1 MENVRKDGYCM
12 FVIVSRGVSSSLE
25 GEGYDQV
32 PDFEGFNLFS
42 CIKIWGRIPIEIAKI
57 SSINIISRFE
67 RKRFA
72 SQGSF
77 PDFAPAV

>member
-1 MENVRKDGYCM
+1 MENFRKDGYCM
-12 FVIVSRGVSSSLE
+12 FVIVSRGVSNSLE
-25 GEGYDQV
+25 GYNQI
-32 PDFEGFNLFS
+32 PNFEGFNLFS

-57 SSINIISRFE
+57 SSINIISRFQ

-77 PDFAPAV
+77 PYFGSVV